1 MSVTQSFT
9 RSQKIKELLEASE
22 LPIRTWSMKRHGRIA
37 DEIEASLQ
45 NEDDDDSSYQPSTEE
60 SDSDN
65 SNSLPDHAEIA
76 PSRAESTSSSK
87 SRKRA
92 GLGKRKPASDKSQA
106 AAISQSISS
115 ADVTSQPSPKRPK
128 QSDAADQQLEA
139 QPERSSTMS
148 PIGKQTPKATA
159 SKTGK
164 RQHHAKRPCPVCGKD
179 EGNLKCHLKSHAKKG
194 LIEENQVDKLLAV
207 ATRGPGRASHDK
219 TKKGLKLKWCPV
231 EDCSTVTHYLRSH
244 LTHFHHMKPGELF
257 NTHLKVARHYQG
269 SAEVTAI
276 QEMIRSMSSQV
287 KKPVATSTTT
297 NTSEFTTN
305 PSASSPSTSIADL
318 PTSDPSCKNE
328 S

>member
-1 MSVTQSFT
+1 MQ
-9 RSQKIKELLEASE
+9 
-22 LPIRTWSMKRHGRIA
+22 
-37 DEIEASLQ
+37 EINSRKLSLRDLQ
-45 NEDDDDSSYQPSTEE
+45 QCHQ
-60 SDSDN
+60 
-65 SNSLPDHAEIA
+65 L
-76 PSRAESTSSSK
+76 PSRHPMQRHQKLESVNTMQNVLVPS
-87 SRKRA
+87 
-92 GLGKRKPASDKSQA
+92 A
-106 AAISQSISS
+106 A
-115 ADVTSQPSPKRPK
+115 
-128 QSDAADQQLEA
+128 
-139 QPERSSTMS
+139 
-148 PIGKQTPKATA
+148 
-159 SKTGK
+159 
-164 RQHHAKRPCPVCGKD
+164 KD
-179 EGNLKCHLKSHAKKG
+179 EGNLKGHLKSHAKKG
-194 LIEENQVDKLLAV
+194 LIEENQVDKLVAV
-207 ATRGPGRASHDK
+207 AIHQGKTRGPGRASHNK

-318 PTSDPSCKNE
+318 PASDPSCKNE